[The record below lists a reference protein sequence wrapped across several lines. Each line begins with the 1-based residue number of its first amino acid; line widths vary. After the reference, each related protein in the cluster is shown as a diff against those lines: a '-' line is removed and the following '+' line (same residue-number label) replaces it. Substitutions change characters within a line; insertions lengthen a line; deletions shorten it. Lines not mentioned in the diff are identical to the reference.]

1 MNYFI
6 ESVDKVKQPFLGTW
20 NNSQQGV
27 TLSLVFCS
35 YFLQLYWISLRTQ
48 VWPELCLSACAAWAT
63 EVTDPRLQ
71 WQDSRSPPPPVLA
84 ILIIASFFAI
94 KSSQPQCSQYCL
106 LSLSSSFAYKLL
118 LLLLQLSG
126 NGIIIPP
133 LTCCS
138 RLTGQGGCVKR
149 RKEYFLKVT
158 KRHSMSFP
166 DQGLT
171 RK

>member
-106 LSLSSSFAYKLL
+106 LSLSSSFAYKRCCYYCYYNCVVMALLSHLL
-118 LLLLQLSG
+118 LAALG
-126 NGIIIPP
+126 WPVKEDA
-133 LTCCS
+133 S
-138 RLTGQGGCVKR
+138 REGRNIFLRLR
-149 RKEYFLKVT
+149 RDTAWASLI
-158 KRHSMSFP
+158 RA
-166 DQGLT
+166 
-171 RK
+171 